1 MLDRAGEYRVGRL
14 FAAKALAAAPLGVP
28 LSLHDCGGREGGVA
42 DVADLA
48 LMDEIAEPAEGFVEV
63 GVGIWAV
70 DLVEVNPVGL
80 R

>member
-1 MLDRAGEYRVGRL
+1 
-14 FAAKALAAAPLGVP
+14 
-28 LSLHDCGGREGGVA
+28 
-42 DVADLA
+42 VADLA